1 MKTLDASSATG
12 ITYKN
17 HTSSAG
23 ALGNVDS
30 SVLTDNIFSM
40 MRNWVFVYQQE
51 IPGAGQDVGGLTLGQ
66 LTASYYETCRERI
79 LQLSGLAPGWDG
91 AGSEPPNAVAIGNA
105 LQCLEDLHSQALLPV
120 RINPSSDEGILMEF
134 LRGDRVILIEVFNT
148 GEVAVVEK
156 NAFGERLFDV
166 TMPQFR
172 RLARELVHA

>member
-1 MKTLDASSATG
+1 
-12 ITYKN
+12 
-17 HTSSAG
+17 
-23 ALGNVDS
+23 
-30 SVLTDNIFSM
+30 
-40 MRNWVFVYQQE
+40 
-51 IPGAGQDVGGLTLGQ
+51 
-66 LTASYYETCRERI
+66 
-79 LQLSGLAPGWDG
+79 
-91 AGSEPPNAVAIGNA
+91 
-105 LQCLEDLHSQALLPV
+105 LEDLHSQALLPV